1 MNECEFK
8 IRGELAR
15 RLLLNYNILE
25 SYRYRPEYIF
35 TADQAGWDA
44 DWEGRTILA
53 LVRLYEATKREP
65 AFLERI
71 LDALEEHINSEGYLG
86 KILPDG
92 EFSEQQLSGHN
103 WLLSGLIEYYLITND
118 KRVYNRINAI
128 IDHLYMKARSHYS
141 EYPVLRDNKNEKGEF
156 CGTNDGMI
164 GCWHISTDIGC
175 AFICMDALSK
185 ACLEMK
191 RHDLLPLLTEM
202 YEVFSKIDYVALEMQ
217 THATL
222 SAARGI
228 IRLYQITGEEKY
240 LKTAAQIFDLYTSA
254 GMTENY
260 ANINWFGRPLWTEPC
275 AVIDS
280 AICAVELYK
289 LTQNRKYLTWYH
301 KIYLNAVGYSQRPN
315 GGFGLD
321 VCVGYGG
328 NYIRPK
334 GEDMCVA
341 YWCCTMRGSDGL
353 AYFAENQIL
362 KAENRLEVLY
372 FNDGL
377 YQFGKISVTEKTEYP
392 YAGKVHFSVANP
404 DREKIVLKVYIP
416 DYAEEIK
423 VSVNNRITDIKEN
436 NGFVSVEITEA
447 ECSVSVDFDIPL
459 ITEGARCAEYKD
471 THIKYS
477 HGYLLLGTNDTVGG
491 SVGTLHRLEN
501 TNCSYTNE
509 DGAVLLEPLNG
520 IYEMSV
526 SDVEAEHRIILF
538 KKNESGLDDGYFQ

>member
-1 MNECEFK
+1 MNNSEFK
-8 IRGELAR
+8 IRGELAY
-15 RLLLNYNILE
+15 RLLLNYNMLE

-35 TADQAGWDA
+35 TADQAGWDG

-53 LVRLYEATKREP
+53 LVRLYESTKREP

-71 LDALEEHINSEGYLG
+71 IDALEEQINSKGYLG
-86 KILPDG
+86 EILPEG

-103 WLLSGLIEYYLITND
+103 WLLSGLIEYYLINGD
-118 KRVYNRINAI
+118 KRILGRINAI
-128 IDHLYMKARSHYS
+128 IDNLYMKARSHYS
-141 EYPVLRDNKNEKGEF
+141 EYPVNRDNKNEKGGF
-156 CGTNDGMI
+156 CGNNDGRI

-191 RHDLLPLLTEM
+191 RRDLLPLLTEM
-202 YEVFSKIDYVALEMQ
+202 YEVFSKIDYVGLQMQ

-222 SAARGI
+222 SATRGI
-228 IRLYQITGEEKY
+228 IRLYKITGEEKY
-240 LKTAAQIFDLYTSA
+240 LNTAVHIFDLYTNE

-275 AVIDS
+275 AIIDS

-328 NYIRPK
+328 DYIRPK

-353 AYFAENQIL
+353 SYFAENQIL
-362 KAENRLEVLY
+362 KTENRLEVVY

-377 YQFGKISVTEKTEYP
+377 YKFGNITVTEKTLYP
-392 YAGKVHFSVANP
+392 YDGKVNFLITNP
-404 DREKIVLKVYIP
+404 DKEKIVFKVYIP
-416 DYAEEIK
+416 DYADSVK
-423 VSVNNRITDIKEN
+423 VYVNDCITDIIKN
-436 NGFVSVEITEA
+436 NGFVSVDITET
-447 ECSVSVDFDIPL
+447 ESSISVDFDIPL
-459 ITEGARCAEYKD
+459 IAERASCAQYKD

-477 HGYLLLGTNDTVGG
+477 HGFLLLGTNNETDGALG
-491 SVGTLHRLEN
+491 KLHRLDN
-501 TNCSYTNE
+501 TNCSYANE
-509 DGAVLLEPLNG
+509 DADIILNPLND
-520 IYEMSV
+520 IFEMSV
-526 SDVEAEHRIILF
+526 EDVEAEHRVILF
-538 KKNESGLDDGYFQ
+538 ENK